1 MNSLQTLLAAV
12 YDQPESLVFTE
23 VLAAID
29 TEFDFTASAFSN
41 GELRNSA
48 LENQGSC
55 RVLSFAHQAG
65 LSEIHTLSL
74 FAEHYRSVLADPQG
88 DNHANIRQFMQRGWR
103 GVSFAQTPLIKRQ
116 ITADPASTA

>member
-1 MNSLQTLLAAV
+1 MMNSLQTLLAAV
-12 YDQPESLVFTE
+12 YDQPDRLIFSE

-29 TEFDFTASAFSN
+29 SEFDFTATAFTN
-41 GELRNSA
+41 GDLRNSA

-103 GVSFAQTPLIKRQ
+103 GVSFAQAPLVKRSVN
-116 ITADPASTA
+116 AD